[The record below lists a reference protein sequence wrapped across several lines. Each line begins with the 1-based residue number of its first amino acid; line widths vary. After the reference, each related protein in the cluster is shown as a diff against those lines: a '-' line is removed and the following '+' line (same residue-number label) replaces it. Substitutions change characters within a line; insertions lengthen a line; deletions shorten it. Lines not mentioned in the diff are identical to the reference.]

1 MRKQAVIS
9 SWVTAI
15 CLCITTVLSAVFQQ
29 HVTYMIWINMIS
41 YLGVYGI
48 CIFLSKNNSTEN
60 NSTEKIVLTLVD
72 ILAIFMMASWIYMA
86 VQKFSV
92 LGIILIIIVG
102 LVGIVGA
109 AWSIFANNKFQKID
123 SDTSN

>member
-1 MRKQAVIS
+1 MIS

>member
-1 MRKQAVIS
+1 
-9 SWVTAI
+9 
-15 CLCITTVLSAVFQQ
+15 
-29 HVTYMIWINMIS
+29 MIS

-48 CIFLSKNNSTEN
+48 CIFLSKN

>member
-48 CIFLSKNNSTEN
+48 CIFLSKN